1 VTALTFSRR
10 VRVLLIEDDAGD
22 ALVAGEVL
30 AGAGFEVEQVTRLA
44 DGLRRLA
51 EARMDLVLLDLSLP
65 DSTGVDTYLRLHS
78 GAPWAPVVIMTG
90 MDDEALAARAIAEGA
105 QDYIVK
111 GQFGPQSL
119 RRAIRFAL
127 ERQQH
132 ATAVTAGGA
141 RVLSVIGPKGG
152 VGKSTVA
159 VNVAAALHSMEKR
172 PVALI
177 DLSLQCGDIGMMLNL
192 HDKSTLIDFCNS
204 WPNVNDEVLENV
216 IQTGPHGLRVL
227 QAPNQT
233 ELSELVQREHLTW
246 ILDVMKQRYSN
257 VVIDHASHLTD
268 ISCEMLERSDR
279 ILFVVDLHMAS
290 AKTLMTTL
298 AFFRAM
304 RLSTSNVMLVVNRGD
319 ERTNFTVS
327 ELEKTLHFP
336 ISAVLPSA
344 PALLLR
350 GEGEGMPVVFVDKN
364 APISREYRKLAK
376 LIQSEPMKAHS
387 AA

>member
-1 VTALTFSRR
+1 MTALTFSRR
-10 VRVLLIEDDAGD
+10 IKVLLIEDDAGD
-22 ALVAGEVL
+22 ALIASEVL
-30 AGAGFEVEQVTRLA
+30 AGAGFEVEHVTRLA
-44 DGLRRLA
+44 DGLRRLT

-65 DSTGVDTYLRLHS
+65 DSIGVDTYLRLHS
-78 GAPWAPVVIMTG
+78 DAPSAPVVIMTG
-90 MDDEALAARAIAEGA
+90 TDDQALAARAIAEGA

-119 RRAIRFAL
+119 QRAMRFAL
-127 ERQQH
+127 ERQEH
-132 ATAVTAGGA
+132 ATAVMAGGA

-159 VNVAAALHSMEKR
+159 VNVAAALLKLERR

-177 DLSLQCGDIGMMLNL
+177 DLSLQCGDIGTMLNL
-192 HDKSTLIDFCNS
+192 KGSPTMLDFCDS
-204 WPNVNDEVLENV
+204 WPNVNDELLEGV

-233 ELSELVQREHLTW
+233 ELSEVVQKQHLTW
-246 ILDVMKQRYSN
+246 ILDAMRQRYSN
-257 VVIDHASHLTD
+257 VIVDHASYFTD
-268 ISCEMLERSDR
+268 IACEVLQRSDR

-319 ERTNFTVS
+319 QRTNFTVR
-327 ELEKTLHFP
+327 EFGKTLHFP
-336 ISAVLPSA
+336 IAAVLPSDDS
-344 PALLLR
+344 LLLR
-350 GEGEGMPVVFVDKN
+350 GESEGMPVVFVDRN
-364 APISREYRKLAK
+364 APISREYRKLAA
-376 LIQSEPMKAHS
+376 LIKSAPTTGRS